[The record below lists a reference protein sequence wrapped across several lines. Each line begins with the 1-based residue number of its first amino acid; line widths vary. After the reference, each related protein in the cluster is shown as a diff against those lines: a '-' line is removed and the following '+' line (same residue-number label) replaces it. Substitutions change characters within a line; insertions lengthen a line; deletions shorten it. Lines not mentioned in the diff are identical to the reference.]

1 MHEHTRR
8 FSADEIQDARDVL
21 AESLANSYD
30 KTTHSPKASKHGR
43 ARTLVYVA
51 GPFSPTTEQKRAIA
65 LYNGDEYRIRARRIF
80 TEQNIFNAARLGLAV
95 SKLGA
100 YPVVPH
106 SNTALPEY
114 EDAQGYEFWI
124 EGTAEMLS
132 RCDAVIFT
140 PDWQES
146 SGARGEERI
155 AAELGIPRFYSLSDL
170 ACWLLPGLAANSGE
184 VVPVLDTE
192 PSAPDSDESGFR
204 QPEYPSTLPP
214 LDCLPEFAEESSLC
228 QAFESGCVSPESILG
243 AFGELPRTQFPI
255 VRGLGEYEIQFEDER
270 AQP

>member
-1 MHEHTRR
+1 MHTRR
-8 FSADEIQDARDVL
+8 FSADEIQDSRDFL

-51 GPFSPTTEQKRAIA
+51 GPFSPTLGQRSIMSSLLSAHRRAV
-65 LYNGDEYRIRARRIF
+65 
-80 TEQNIFNAARLGLAV
+80 EQNIFNAARLGLAV

-192 PSAPDSDESGFR
+192 PSAAFH
-204 QPEYPSTLPP
+204 STLPP
-214 LDCLPEFAEESSLC
+214 LDALPEFAEESSL
-228 QAFESGCVSPESILG
+228 ANPADFALANAVG
-243 AFGELPRTQFPI
+243 AFGVVPEFPI
-255 VRGLGEYEIQFEDER
+255 VRGLGEYEIQFEDEPGTSPEIPSLR
-270 AQP
+270 SVGS